1 MRANDDVADFLPCRE
16 CVLSSLRRASRAVTR
31 HYERAFRGT
40 GLHATQFSLL
50 AMLVQTG
57 PLPVSALAEHLGL
70 ERTTLTRNLR
80 PLEAKGLVRSRGAE
94 GDQRVRRVEVT
105 PKGSAAARKAL
116 AAWGTAQAGVEPI
129 LRRLKLDDLLPAF
142 RAETESGSRSPA
154 PARSPHLARRG
165 HTAGQFEKARPS
177 RHSKSPS
184 P

>member
-1 MRANDDVADFLPCRE
+1 MRSDADVAEFFPCRQ
-16 CVLSSLRRASRAVTR
+16 CVLAGLRRASRAVTR

-94 GDQRVRRVEVT
+94 GDQRVRRVEAT
-105 PKGSAAARKAL
+105 TKGKAAAHKAL
-116 AAWGTAQAGVEPI
+116 AAWRTAQAEVAPI

-142 RAETESGSRSPA
+142 RAETESGSRSARPD
-154 PARSPHLARRG
+154 RSPHLARRE
-165 HTAGQFEKARPS
+165 HTAGQFEKSRPS